1 MTALAAVAPLGHNNP
16 PEPTPLEAHTS
27 NIEDLY
33 AEAGMWLDGAAIEN
47 QGQADEVTRLY
58 DMLDKAAK
66 AADKQRAAEKKPH
79 DDAAKAVQAVWKPL
93 VDKADRAAKAAK
105 TVLGK
110 WMVAEQQRLHREAEE
125 ARKAAEA
132 EAERARAEH
141 LAAAQT
147 GDLNAIEAAEQ
158 SIADAKAAERAAT
171 RADKA
176 KPLAKAEG
184 MSRAL
189 GLRTVW
195 SAALSDE
202 PNAAQ
207 QLAKH
212 YWQTRNAEVVEFYL
226 SLARRDVTAGA
237 RAIPGIAITSEQV
250 AR

>member
-1 MTALAAVAPLGHNNP
+1 MATAAEAVIGHNNP
-16 PEPTPLEAHTS
+16 PVLTPLEIHTA
-27 NIEDLY
+27 NVEDLY

-58 DMLDKAAK
+58 DMLDKAGK

-79 DDAAKAVQAVWKPL
+79 DDAAKAVQASWKPL
-93 VDKADRAAKAAK
+93 VDKAERAAKAAK
-105 TVLGK
+105 ASLGR
-110 WMVAEQQRLHREAEE
+110 WMVAEQQRMAREAED
-125 ARKAAEA
+125 ARKVAEA

-141 LAAAQT
+141 LAAAQS
-147 GDLNAIEAAEQ
+147 GDLGAMETAEQ
-158 SIADAKAAERAAT
+158 SIADAKAADRDAARAE
-171 RADKA
+171 KV

-184 MSRAL
+184 MTRAL

-195 SAALSDE
+195 SAALADE

-207 QLAKH
+207 LLAKH

-237 RAIPGIAITSEQV
+237 RLIPGVNITSEQV